1 MALRQFAC
9 TAVSSLGLRAAVTP
23 SLALSGTAS
32 GLFGRAFATVAE
44 GFKYATSHEYVNV
57 EGDVATVGISDFA
70 QAELGDVVYVE
81 LPDVGS
87 TVTKG
92 EGFGVVES
100 VKAAS
105 DVYAPVSG
113 EVIATNDSLADD
125 PSKVN
130 SDSFGE
136 GWLMKVKMSDSG
148 EVDSLLDSAAYA
160 KQCEE

>member
-1 MALRQFAC
+1 LL
-9 TAVSSLGLRAAVTP
+9 AVCLPTHRVS
-23 SLALSGTAS
+23 
-32 GLFGRAFATVAE
+32 TVAD
-44 GFKYATSHEYVNV
+44 GFKYASSHEYVNV

-81 LPDVGS
+81 LPEVGS
-87 TVTKG
+87 TVTAG

-113 EVIATNDSLADD
+113 EVVATNDSLADD

-130 SDSFGE
+130 SDAFGE
-136 GWLMKVKMSDSG
+136 GWLMKVKMTNAS
-148 EVDSLLDSAAYA
+148 EVDSLLDAAAYA